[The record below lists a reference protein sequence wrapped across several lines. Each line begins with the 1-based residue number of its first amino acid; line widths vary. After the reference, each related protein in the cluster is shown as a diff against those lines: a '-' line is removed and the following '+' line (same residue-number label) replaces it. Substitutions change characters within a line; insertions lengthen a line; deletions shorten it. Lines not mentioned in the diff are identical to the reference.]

1 MIIAT
6 HAPDRLGRLLAY
18 GMTFLVFFQAVFNLG
33 VVTGC
38 LPTKGLALPFISYGG
53 TNLITAMVA
62 VGTLFNIG
70 RQIEE
75 KPIVRTRGSYVPN
88 FDIDL
93 A

>member
-1 MIIAT
+1 MLIAA

-18 GMTFLVFFQAVFNLG
+18 GMTFLIFFQAIFNMG

-62 VGTLFNIG
+62 VGTLFNVG
-70 RQIEE
+70 RQI
-75 KPIVRTRGSYVPN
+75 
-88 FDIDL
+88 DL
-93 A
+93 PTARVGRSFSSSPFRAGMI